1 MLNRWSKRWKRR
13 KENGGENLVMRRE
26 KSEKGRK
33 EKGKRG
39 EETRRGCTEE
49 GKRKGSKE
57 SEKRRGVQE
66 KIKGGGRV
74 SEMKEKLGSAEQTE
88 ERIEK

>member
-1 MLNRWSKRWKRR
+1 MNR
-13 KENGGENLVMRRE
+13 GA
-26 KSEKGRK
+26 
-33 EKGKRG
+33 
-39 EETRRGCTEE
+39 

-74 SEMKEKLGSAEQTE
+74 SQMKEKLGSAEQTE

>member
-39 EETRRGCTEE
+39 EETRRG
-49 GKRKGSKE
+49 
-57 SEKRRGVQE
+57 
-66 KIKGGGRV
+66 
-74 SEMKEKLGSAEQTE
+74 
-88 ERIEK
+88 